1 MKKELIM
8 PVLGVEAKAMSLVSW
23 EIAPGNSFVAGDVLY
38 EVESDKVVSQV
49 EAEDAGIMSTH
60 LVFEGDKVEPG
71 TVVAEYESV
80 E

>member
-8 PVLGVEAKAMSLVSW
+8 PVLGVEPKELALVSW
-23 EIAPGNSFVAGDVLY
+23 EIEPGDSFVAGDVLY

-49 EAEDAGIMSTH
+49 EAEDAGVLSSH
-60 LVFEGDKVEPG
+60 LVEEGDKVEPG